1 MVERITRS
9 EAPSWVRARLAGSA
23 GTSWI
28 GVDGFGAAGKSTL
41 AAAIAGAV
49 GGVVV
54 PVDDFGRVGVRGW
67 DRELFIRQVLEPLMA
82 GRPARYQAWDLV
94 ADAALDWREVP
105 VGVPVIVEG
114 VSSTDVRV
122 PVPWDLTIWV
132 EASAEVRWQRILDRD
147 QPELLERWRTDWL
160 PNEEAYAAEQRPW
173 ERVDAIVPSPSED
186 RDDAVSLRSWH
197 SWRRRRT
204 RPTGQRSTPQTKI
217 IKAMWPTTPGSSPI
231 GRTSIA
237 PGRRSPRPSSPT

>member
-9 EAPSWVRARLAGSA
+9 EASSWVCDRLAGSV

-67 DRELFIRQVLEPLMA
+67 DRELFIRQVLEPLTT

-94 ADAALDWREVP
+94 ADAPLDWREVP

-122 PVPWDLTIWV
+122 PVPWNVTVWV

-147 QPELLERWRTDWL
+147 QPELLDRWRTDWL
-160 PNEEAYAAEQRPW
+160 PSEEAYAAEQRPW
-173 ERVDAIVPSPSED
+173 DRVDVIVSEP
-186 RDDAVSLRSWH
+186 VGGLS
-197 SWRRRRT
+197 
-204 RPTGQRSTPQTKI
+204 
-217 IKAMWPTTPGSSPI
+217 
-231 GRTSIA
+231 
-237 PGRRSPRPSSPT
+237 